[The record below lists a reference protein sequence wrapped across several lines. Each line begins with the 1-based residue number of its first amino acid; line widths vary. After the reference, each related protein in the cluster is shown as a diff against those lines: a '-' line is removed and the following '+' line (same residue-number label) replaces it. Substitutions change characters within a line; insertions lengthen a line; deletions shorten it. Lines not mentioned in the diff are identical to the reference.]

1 MRDKTSIIKLLIMTG
16 FLAMIVAGISRTA
29 SAEEAAITV
38 SPSIIDEKAR
48 PRDIIERDIKL
59 VNSSDVKVELY
70 AVVNDMKSEGG
81 LQDPSDPIYLDKAS
95 SLARWIEINRGVI
108 ELPPG
113 GEATLPLKVKVNLS
127 AQPGSYYAQIAFAS
141 GSNRN
146 EAEGK
151 AASTNPS
158 KITLNIEVQDN
169 VVERAEIE
177 QFAIRRAVNM
187 DKKAD
192 FLLKLKNIGNREIAP
207 SGSIVIHNNRGQEV
221 GLLEVNKG
229 GQKIAPDESSEFNQE
244 WQAGNRIGRF
254 KATLALDYGDKESRN
269 LQDTVFFWIFPIW
282 FLALSAALVVILVV
296 SLAILSSRMKR
307 HEKNYLTDEDRARK
321 LVINLKNKN
330 KTD

>member
-1 MRDKTSIIKLLIMTG
+1 
-16 FLAMIVAGISRTA
+16 
-29 SAEEAAITV
+29 
-38 SPSIIDEKAR
+38 
-48 PRDIIERDIKL
+48 
-59 VNSSDVKVELY
+59 
-70 AVVNDMKSEGG
+70 
-81 LQDPSDPIYLDKAS
+81 
-95 SLARWIEINRGVI
+95 
-108 ELPPG
+108 
-113 GEATLPLKVKVNLS
+113 
-127 AQPGSYYAQIAFAS
+127 
-141 GSNRN
+141 
-146 EAEGK
+146 
-151 AASTNPS
+151 
-158 KITLNIEVQDN
+158 
-169 VVERAEIE
+169 
-177 QFAIRRAVNM
+177 
-187 DKKAD
+187 
-192 FLLKLKNIGNREIAP
+192 
-207 SGSIVIHNNRGQEV
+207 V